1 MTETLPTPH
10 HNFNAGDRVI
20 VSERAG
26 YIKWSH
32 VNYLGEGRPCFY
44 VVFDD
49 GAENGWH
56 LISSMRLENAPAPE
70 QNVMHTNNPTLDLEH
85 LLLQAAGLL
94 QIISRNKGTITE
106 YTHRLAHCDTRV
118 FAELDGMHD
127 GERLLTLLAWV
138 TEASTAGALLAAH
151 PHPLVPQH
159 VIVTAD
165 GMPVM
170 VVITESGTETEVL
183 CDRLRELFAL
193 FGPWSL
199 SGTAD
204 AREDEIME
212 NDK

>member
-1 MTETLPTPH
+1 MTNTLH
-10 HNFNAGDRVI
+10 FNAGDRVI

-32 VNYLGEGRPCFY
+32 VNFLGEGRPSVY

-49 GAENGWH
+49 GAENGWQ
-56 LISSMRLENAPAPE
+56 LISSMRLELENAPAPE
-70 QNVMHTNNPTLDLEH
+70 QKPVMHTNPTLEH
-85 LLLQAAGLL
+85 VLLQAADLL
-94 QIISRNKGTITE
+94 SRINMNKGTITE
-106 YTHRLAHCDTRV
+106 YTHRLAHCETRV
-118 FAELDGMHD
+118 FAELYGTHD

-138 TEASTAGALLAAH
+138 NEASTAGAPLAAH
-151 PHPLVPQH
+151 PHLLVPQH

-170 VVITESGTETEVL
+170 VVITESGTESEVL

-199 SGTAD
+199 SDTAD
-204 AREDEIME
+204 AREDE
-212 NDK
+212 NK

>member
-1 MTETLPTPH
+1 MTEALPTP

-20 VSERAG
+20 VRERAG

-32 VNYLGEGRPCFY
+32 VNYLGEGRPSVY

-49 GAENGWH
+49 GAENGWQ
-56 LISSMRLENAPAPE
+56 LISSIRPEDESAPE
-70 QNVMHTNNPTLDLEH
+70 QTVMHTNNPTPDLELT
-85 LLLQAAGLL
+85 LLRVSDLL
-94 QIISRNKGTITE
+94 FNMMNHNHSITE
-106 YTHRLAHCDTRV
+106 YTHRLAHCETRV
-118 FAELDGMHD
+118 FAEQYGTHD
-127 GERLLTLLAWV
+127 GERLLALLAWV
-138 TEASTAGALLAAH
+138 TEASTAGALLAAY

-170 VVITESGTETEVL
+170 LVITESGLESEVL

-204 AREDEIME
+204 ARENEIME
-212 NDK
+212 DDK